1 MPKEYPVKF
10 SKTMLAA
17 AALLAAFG
25 ANAQVAGSLGGGY
38 GTFLELSD
46 AGLSGGTVATLS
58 GGTVYT
64 ADQPFADIPAGVVF
78 GGDFLAAGPIAG
90 TPATLTFAGTG
101 VDYISFLWGSP
112 DTYNRLTVTST
123 GGVTQSFD
131 VGTLG
136 FLSTTGDQSVSEY
149 VQFTASAGVRITAL
163 SFSNTPEKDAFEA
176 ANFTVT
182 TPVPE
187 PSTYALLLAG
197 IGAVGFVAR
206 RRRST

>member
-1 MPKEYPVKF
+1 VKF
-10 SKTMLAA
+10 SKIIIAS
-17 AALLAAFG
+17 AALVAAFG
-25 ANAQVAGSLGGGY
+25 ANAQVTGSLGGGY

-46 AGLSGGTVATLS
+46 AGLSGGSVATLN

-64 ADQPFADIPAGVVF
+64 DDRPFADIPAGVVF

-90 TPATLTFAGTG
+90 TPATLTFTGTG

-112 DTYNRLTVTST
+112 DLYNRLTVTST

-136 FLSTTGDQSVSEY
+136 FLSTNGDQNVSEY
-149 VQFTASAGVRITAL
+149 VQFTASAGVMITSL
-163 SFSNTPEKDAFEA
+163 SFSNAPEKDAFEA
-176 ANFTVT
+176 ANFSVT
-182 TPVPE
+182 TPIPE

-197 IGAVGFVAR
+197 IGAIGFVAR
-206 RRRST
+206 RRRTS

>member
-1 MPKEYPVKF
+1 MK
-10 SKTMLAA
+10 SMLST

-25 ANAQVAGSLGGGY
+25 ANAQVTGSLGGGY
-38 GTFLELSD
+38 GTFLELST
-46 AGLSGGTVATLS
+46 AGLSGGTVATLA

-64 ADQPFADIPAGVVF
+64 ADQPFADIPAGVIF

-90 TPATLTFAGTG
+90 TPATLTFTGAG

-136 FLSTTGDQSVSEY
+136 FMSTSGDQSVSEY
-149 VQFTASAGVRITAL
+149 VQFATSAGVHITAL
-163 SFSNTPEKDAFEA
+163 TFFNTPEKDAFES
-176 ANFTVT
+176 ANFSVT
-182 TPVPE
+182 TPPIPE

-197 IGAVGFVAR
+197 IGAIGFVAR

>member
-1 MPKEYPVKF
+1 
-10 SKTMLAA
+10 MLATA
-17 AALLAAFG
+17 TLLAAFG
-25 ANAQVAGSLGGGY
+25 AQAQVTGSLGGGY

-46 AGLSGGTVATLS
+46 AGLAGGTVATLS

-64 ADQPFADIPAGVVF
+64 DDQPFADIPFGVVF

-90 TPATLTFAGTG
+90 TPATLTFTGTG
-101 VDYISFLWGSP
+101 IDYISFLWGSP
-112 DTYNRLTVTST
+112 DTYNRLLVTST

-136 FLSTTGDQSVSEY
+136 FLSTNGNQSVSEY
-149 VQFTASAGVRITAL
+149 VQFTTSAGVKITAL
-163 SFSNTPEKDAFEA
+163 TYFNAPQQDAFES
-176 ANFTVT
+176 ANFSVT

-206 RRRST
+206 RRRAS